1 MYQRRVR
8 GYSLLLSLQPHPGA
22 LYRFSQT
29 VNPRQQ
35 HSKYC
40 QLADKARKMKEK
52 LKKSYWTPK
61 EQKPQSRQMV
71 TKVQSLNLGKNA
83 AKGRIPITQADGG
96 LQMPRERYSWRQLIS
111 GQSIRFTWE
120 LSRTQLQSQNSGTI
134 NKNCRPALLLLVG
147 ARVTSLDP
155 ELQHKVSTSMVAES
169 PACLLRYRG

>member
-1 MYQRRVR
+1 MYQRRVG

-52 LKKSYWTPK
+52 LKKNYWTPK
-61 EQKPQSRQMV
+61 EQKTQSRQMV
-71 TKVQSLNLGKNA
+71 TKVQSLNLGKRA
-83 AKGRIPITQADGG
+83 VKGIIPITQADGG
-96 LQMPRERYSWRQLIS
+96 LQMPRESWRQLIP
-111 GQSIRFTWE
+111 GQSLRFTWV

-134 NKNCRPALLLLVG
+134 NKNRRPALLLLVG
-147 ARVTSLDP
+147 TRVDSLDP
-155 ELQHKVSTSMVAES
+155 ELQPKVSTSMVAES
-169 PACLLRYRG
+169 PAYLLWYRG